1 MGSRIALGTSVA
13 LSAFLLF
20 TLELLVA
27 RHILP
32 RFGGAA
38 AVWLTCLVFFQA
50 LLLVGY
56 SWAAWLA
63 KRPARAQRLH
73 LLVLASGVVALGV
86 QAAAWGVPLLAALA
100 APVNP
105 GTVDVLLHLAIASG
119 LPFLALAATAPLIQ
133 VWEARR
139 GQEAPWR
146 LYALSNAGALVAL
159 FAYPLLIEPTLGLR
173 RQAAVW
179 AGLFTLDVAL
189 LAWATLKRS
198 GGATVTEAS
207 TPAAAGALR
216 RWLLLSGAGS
226 FVLAA
231 VTNFQT
237 HDLLPAP
244 LLWALPLAIYLVS
257 FIVTF
262 EHERWYSRL
271 GSVALMAAGLMAITW
286 CMARDEH
293 TLVVRSLA
301 FAAFELGACLLCH
314 GELYAARPPPAQAGS
329 YYLWIGVG
337 GGLGTA
343 VVSGLF
349 PLVATDYW
357 EFPALVVGAT
367 VGAILVLPRRTAL
380 RAVAAGTLALVAL
393 GFLLTWTSRRRGH
406 VFSERDF
413 LGVVRVGREVDSWVL
428 LHGGTVHGRQMLDP
442 KLRGEPTEYYAR
454 ETGLGQTVQQL
465 RERRRGPLTAAMLG
479 LGVGTSVALF
489 GEGDEVVFYELDP
502 KVIDLAKGKGGWF
515 SYLTDSKANWRI
527 ELGDARARLA
537 AAPPS
542 KPIDVLGV
550 DVFSGDAVP
559 MHMLTEEAMAL
570 YLQHLAPGGVI
581 ALHISN
587 RFLLL
592 DRVALAVAKRMKL
605 AAIAYQNPH
614 INLAQGSRWVL
625 VARTQDELPR
635 IDIASEGY
643 TWSEPFKSVPWT
655 DDLASVL
662 PVIAE

>member
-20 TLELLVA
+20 TVELLVA

-38 AVWLTCLVFFQA
+38 AVWLTCLVFFQV

-63 KRPARAQRLH
+63 RRPASAQKLH
-73 LLVLASGVVALGV
+73 LAVLGLGV
-86 QAAAWGVPLLAALA
+86 AALAAQAAAWGVPLLAAFA

-105 GTVDVLLHLAIASG
+105 GTLDVLAHLGVAAG

-139 GQEAPWR
+139 GETAPWR
-146 LYALSNAGALVAL
+146 LYALSNAGALAAL
-159 FAYPLLIEPTLGLR
+159 FAYPLLIEPSLGLR
-173 RQAAVW
+173 RQAALW
-179 AGLFTLDVAL
+179 AGLFAFDVGL

-198 GGATVTEAS
+198 GSALAAETSAPGA
-207 TPAAAGALR
+207 PGAWR
-216 RWLLLSGAGS
+216 RWLFLSGAGS
-226 FVLAA
+226 FALAA

-244 LLWALPLAIYLVS
+244 LLWALPLAVYLIS

-271 GSVALMAAGLMAITW
+271 GSVALMAGGIAAITW
-286 CMARDEH
+286 CMAKDEH
-293 TLVVRSLA
+293 TLIIRCLA
-301 FAAFELGACLLCH
+301 FAAFELGVCLLCH

-329 YYLWIGVG
+329 YYLWIGLG
-337 GGLGTA
+337 GALGTA
-343 VVSGLF
+343 VVSGIF
-349 PLVATDYW
+349 PLVATDYV
-357 EFPALVVGAT
+357 EFPVLVAGAT
-367 VGAILVLPRRTAL
+367 VGAIVVLPRRTAL

-393 GFLLTWTSRRRGH
+393 GFALTWTSRRKGH
-406 VFSERDF
+406 IYSERDF
-413 LGVVRVGREVDSWVL
+413 LGVVRVAREVDSWVL

-442 KLRGEPTEYYAR
+442 KLKAEPAEYYAH
-454 ETGLGQTVQQL
+454 ETGLGQTVREL
-465 RERRRGPLTAAMLG
+465 RERKKGPLTAAMLG

-489 GEGDEVVFYELDP
+489 KEGDEVVFYELDP
-502 KVIDLAKGKGGWF
+502 KVIALAKGQGGWF
-515 SYLTDSKANWRI
+515 SYLTDTKATWRI

-592 DRVALAVAKRMKL
+592 DRVALAVAKRLKL

-625 VARTQDELPR
+625 LARTQDELPR
-635 IDIASEGY
+635 IDIAPEGY
-643 TWSEPFKSVPWT
+643 TWTEPYKSVPWT

-662 PVIAE
+662 PVIAD